1 MKIGFTIGKFAPLH
15 KGHQYLIEKGLKEM
29 DEFYVIVYDTN
40 VIDISTEQRA
50 KWIKEIYPKA
60 KIIYAKNPPSQ
71 YGLDEKSVKIQN
83 DYLKKLVKEIPVTH
97 FYNSEPY
104 GKFVARD
111 LDIQEVQVD
120 RNREK
125 YMISATK
132 LRNNLEENR
141 KYLNNIVYE
150 DIKEI
155 I

>member
-71 YGLDEKSVKIQN
+71 YGLDEKSVNIQT
-83 DYLKKLVKEIPVTH
+83 DYLKKLIKEIPVTH